1 MIKKSSTQQM
11 TYNLNYKIIF
21 SLFLIGIIGGC
32 VGIGLTLLMHFL
44 QHLTF
49 NATFS
54 DPIPFRVMVEDAS
67 PLRRILA
74 LLVCG
79 LVGGIGWFCIH
90 HYGKPLVDIKT
101 AVQNK
106 DKNLPFLTTFFHS
119 LLQIITVAMGSP
131 LGREVAPREMT
142 ATFATQWIQI
152 CHFSDEERKILL
164 ACASGAGLAAVYNV
178 PLAAMVF
185 TLETLLLSWSITSV
199 VSAFICCST
208 AVFMVR
214 IGLGDLVQYP
224 IECIKFNEN
233 LIFWAITAGPIIGT
247 AVYLFDKSIQFLPK
261 LPKANPIMILI
272 SVCAFGMIGILSI
285 KYPEILGNGKAANQL
300 TFTSDV
306 TLNYTI
312 GLFASKWAVILL
324 AMVAGAYGGRITPS
338 MMLGGAL
345 GFVTACLWNF
355 VFPTIPMSSSAI
367 IAASVFLGIAQKM
380 PLTSALFMVELSRF
394 SPAYFYPICLC
405 FATAMPTFYFIQK
418 KITKIS

>member
-1 MIKKSSTQQM
+1 M
-11 TYNLNYKIIF
+11 TYNLNFKTIF
-21 SLFLIGIIGGC
+21 SLFLVGIIGGC
-32 VGIGLTLLMHFL
+32 VGIGLTLLMHII

-49 NATFS
+49 NAPL
-54 DPIPFRVMVEDAS
+54 DAIMPFRVMVEDAS
-67 PLRRILA
+67 PLRRVLA

-79 LVGGIGWFCIH
+79 LIGGVGWFCIH
-90 HYGKPLVDIKT
+90 RYGQPLVDIKT

-142 ATFATQWIQI
+142 ATFATQWIGI

-199 VSAFICCST
+199 ISAFICCST
-208 AVFMVR
+208 AVFIVR

-224 IECIKFNEN
+224 IEYLRFNEY
-233 LIFWAITAGPIIGT
+233 LVFWAVIAGPIIGIT
-247 AVYLFDKSIQFLPK
+247 VFLFDKSIKWLPK
-261 LPKANPIMILI
+261 LPKSNPIMILI
-272 SVCAFGMIGILSI
+272 SIGAFGLIGILSI
-285 KYPEILGNGKAANQL
+285 KFPEILGNGKAANQL
-300 TFTSDV
+300 TFTSDIS
-306 TLNYTI
+306 LNYAI
-312 GLFASKWAVILL
+312 GLFSTKWTAILL

-345 GFVTACLWNF
+345 GFITACLWNIAL
-355 VFPTIPMSSSAI
+355 PNIPMSSSAI
-367 IAASVFLGIAQKM
+367 IAAAVFLGIAQKM
-380 PLTSALFMVELSRF
+380 PLTSALFMIELSRF

-405 FATAMPTFYFIQK
+405 FATALPTYYFIQNK
-418 KITKIS
+418 LTNIA